1 MKQSLKTYYIN
12 GFSNEYKNR
21 NNRNTPNIDEYF
33 RKLDDQS
40 TDDIGV
46 ALQSLYIIDLTRSIP
61 QQIIV
66 KNP

>member
-1 MKQSLKTYYIN
+1 MKQSLKTYYTN
-12 GFSNEYKNR
+12 GFSNEYKSR
-21 NNRNTPNIDEYF
+21 NNGNTPNIDEYL

-46 ALQSLYIIDLTRSIP
+46 ALQYLYIIDLTRSIP